1 MSSSKQPSSSQQLP
15 SSSLQQ
21 SSSSSNQPAS
31 SKWTLESLVADVVK
45 EEYIK
50 EGMEEF
56 VEESLKLLK
65 KNFIKKLK
73 HWAELSA
80 EDKNSFPKGLKTI
93 LNNACQ
99 SEESK
104 GNIIEDKRELSF
116 LPYKPLD
123 NFIKLLKLSGIDRPK
138 ERVLKKIVEEF
149 ASRLIVATTP
159 DYAYSLYYDVERM
172 PGTTTRACIEKQTY
186 LKLNGPYSDFSNV
199 KLLTGFDNNSS
210 SPVVVKVLIGPEIQV
225 KNEINAVA
233 KLKPGTFEAEY
244 LVKAATHIVEISG
257 NDQMKGDI
265 IQKVYYCVVMPRY
278 PLTLADAV
286 GLLIEEAVYKGG
298 IRMLKALEYVHKTGF
313 VHMDVKPANIFLDME
328 GQWFLA
334 DFGSCVEIGSVVLST
349 SEPYLPERCLQTPS
363 RVGYDFFMLGVTL
376 IVACGTDL
384 RELLVTDY
392 LMADMT
398 KVLQAAEKI
407 SNENLKKLIKDLLN
421 SYHK

>member
-1 MSSSKQPSSSQQLP
+1 MVIQIGK
-15 SSSLQQ
+15 
-21 SSSSSNQPAS
+21 
-31 SKWTLESLVADVVK
+31 KK
-45 EEYIK
+45 E
-50 EGMEEF
+50 
-56 VEESLKLLK
+56 
-65 KNFIKKLK
+65 
-73 HWAELSA
+73 A
-80 EDKNSFPKGLKTI
+80 
-93 LNNACQ
+93 
-99 SEESK
+99 
-104 GNIIEDKRELSF
+104 KREFSF
-116 LPYKPLD
+116 VPYQPLD

-172 PGTTTRACIEKQTY
+172 PGTTTRASIEKHAY

-225 KNEINAVA
+225 KNEINTIAR
-233 KLKPGTFEAEY
+233 LKPGTVDAES
-244 LVKAATHIVEISG
+244 LVKATTHIVEITG
-257 NDQMKGDI
+257 NRQVESDI
-265 IQKVYYCVVMPRY
+265 VQKVYYCVVMPRY

-286 GLLIEEAVYKGG
+286 GLLVEEAVYKGG

-313 VHMDVKPANIFLDME
+313 VHMDIKPANIFLDME

-334 DFGSCVEIGSVVLST
+334 DFGSCVETGTTVLST

-376 IVACGTDL
+376 IVVCGADL
-384 RELLVTDY
+384 RELLKNDY

-398 KVLQAAEKI
+398 KVLQAADKI
-407 SNENLKKLIKDLLN
+407 SNGSLKELIKELLS
-421 SYHK
+421 SYYK